1 MNLTLDCSLRDL
13 LQQALQQQALQHH
26 SAHYILYTL
35 AELERHP
42 DKDFFADECMKLLPK
57 YEEL

>member
-13 LQQALQQQALQHH
+13 LQQALQHH

-42 DKDFFADECMKLLPK
+42 DKDFFADECSKLLPK

>member
-13 LQQALQQQALQHH
+13 LIQALQHH

-35 AELERHP
+35 GEIERVP
-42 DKDFFADECMKLLPK
+42 DKDYFADQCVRLLPQH
-57 YEEL
+57 EEL